1 MSTESLRIGQ
11 KVMISRIV
19 NEVDI
24 EAFAKLSLDRNPVH
38 FDEDFAAKTIFGRR
52 IAHGMI
58 GMALISG
65 ALTELMG
72 NGNVWL
78 SATIKFEKPVFI
90 GDELSCTLT
99 ITELKRRGIATIEAV
114 INKASG
120 EVVISGT
127 LQSMRFVNNPYA
139 S

>member
-19 NEVDI
+19 SEVDI

-38 FDEDFAAKTIFGRR
+38 FDEDFASKTIFGRR

-72 NGNVWL
+72 NGNIWL

-90 GDELSCTLT
+90 GDELSCSLT

-114 INKASG
+114 INNTNG